1 MIELIA
7 VAPDEARVAEQA
19 GADRIELVSALSEG
33 GLTPGIG
40 LVRQT
45 VAAVRI
51 PVNVMVRP
59 HSRGFVYS
67 QADLAVMREEIGAI
81 RAAGANGV
89 VFGALDGEGRVELR
103 VLEALL
109 GCAEGLE
116 VTFHR
121 AIDASRDPVAAARTL
136 SGYPVRTILTSGGP
150 GPIGEHVD
158 VLRRMR
164 EAAGHVRIMAGGG
177 LTLANA
183 PGLLQ
188 AAGLPDAHFGTA
200 VRKANAVDRDID
212 PELVRELVK
221 RLK

>member
-7 VAPDEARVAEQA
+7 VTPDEARVAELA

-40 LVRQT
+40 LVRKT
-45 VAAVRI
+45 VTAVRI

-67 QADLAVMREEIGAI
+67 QADLAVMREEIRAI

-89 VFGALDGEGRVELR
+89 VFGALDEEGRVELR

-121 AIDASRDPVAAARTL
+121 AIDASRDPVASARTL
-136 SGYPVRTILTSGGP
+136 SGYPIRTILTSGGGRSHRGTRRRAPPDAGGRGPRPHHGRRRAYP
-150 GPIGEHVD
+150 GQRPRPVAGRRAAGRP
-158 VLRRMR
+158 LRHRR
-164 EAAGHVRIMAGGG
+164 SEGKRRGRRHRPGAGPGTGEAA
-177 LTLANA
+177 
-183 PGLLQ
+183 
-188 AAGLPDAHFGTA
+188 
-200 VRKANAVDRDID
+200 
-212 PELVRELVK
+212 
-221 RLK
+221 